1 MTTARTDDRPG
12 LPARL
17 PVKIILILNG
27 AEFVLPAY
35 PPLTRPAPRLAPE
48 NLPGYPAR
56 LSRPG
61 LICPHGLFRAL

>member
-35 PPLTRPAPRLAPE
+35 PPLTRPAPRLARRTCPGT
-48 NLPGYPAR
+48 LPG
-56 LSRPG
+56 RPVPG
-61 LICPHGLFRAL
+61 